1 MLDGNIRGAFTP
13 REERHNVV
21 LQARI
26 RANRG
31 WSDACILNL
40 SPKGML
46 VYSPQPA
53 KPGSVVEVRR
63 GEQAIVARVVW
74 RQNNRIGLRSQDRLE
89 VEQVITGASSA
100 AALQLR
106 AVDMIADKRK
116 HARDHDNSRV
126 LSRMLEFASITAA
139 GAVLAFCAYA
149 LVAQSLLAPF
159 TRVIAELSQ
168 RQG

>member
-1 MLDGNIRGAFTP
+1 MIDGTSSGALKP

-63 GEQAIVARVVW
+63 GEQAFVARVVW

-100 AALQLR
+100 TALQLG
-106 AVDMIADKRK
+106 AVDSIADRRKR
-116 HARDHDNSRV
+116 AREHDHSR
-126 LSRMLEFASITAA
+126 LLGRMLEFASIAA
-139 GAVLAFCAYA
+139 VGAVLAFGAYS
-149 LVAQSLLAPF
+149 LVAQSLSAPF
-159 TRVIAELSQ
+159 ARVVAQLS
-168 RQG
+168 